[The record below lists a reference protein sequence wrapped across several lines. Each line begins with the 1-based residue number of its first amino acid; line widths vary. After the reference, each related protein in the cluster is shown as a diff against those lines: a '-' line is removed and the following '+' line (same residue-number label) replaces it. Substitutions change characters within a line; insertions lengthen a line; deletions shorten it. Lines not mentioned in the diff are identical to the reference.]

1 MREISEKCFYELKST
16 NGRVVYESGEIRKYD
31 LSMKQVDREA
41 RDRPCGIIITD
52 GEKITNGLG
61 CYYGCGRVL
70 TTLHVENTRL
80 ENADVLIA
88 FPNGKHA
95 LIYKAEFTNS
105 CNTDTDR
112 DQAFIKLLG
121 DTSPLCDGLQNQ
133 ISTVKPMKM
142 KVYIFTP

>member
-1 MREISEKCFYELKST
+1 MLKSIPHFFNVLHSDNSSYPLWLTREISEKCFNELKST
-16 NGRVVYESGEIRKYD
+16 NGPVVYKSGEIKKYD
-31 LSMKQVDREA
+31 PNMKQVDREA
-41 RDRPCGIIITD
+41 RDSPCGIIIID

-70 TTLHVENTRL
+70 TALHVVENARL
-80 ENADVLIA
+80 EKADILIA

-121 DTSPLCDGLQNQ
+121 DTS
-133 ISTVKPMKM
+133 
-142 KVYIFTP
+142 